1 MQYIILCL
9 LSFLLMLCVFKFDC
23 IKTTRIIY
31 AVVLSVTIQ
40 IVLFITSTNIMMNI
54 KYSTFL
60 SLFAVAT
67 YTDIKEEK
75 ILEINIIMLYVAIGV
90 GLIVDLSNMRSSHRD
105 PFVLLLLLIVL
116 AVSIFL
122 TLVKAISSGDI
133 PLILALSYLWTYK
146 FLFVIGISAGVF
158 VMYATPRM
166 IYKII
171 KKKERKFYVAAAPSF
186 FIAALSFIFI
196 NSFYGQFF
204 DVLI

>member
-1 MQYIILCL
+1 MQYTILCL
-9 LSFLLMLCVFKFDC
+9 LSFLLMFCVFKFDC

-31 AVVLSVTIQ
+31 AVVIAVIIQ
-40 IVLFITSTNIMMNI
+40 IDLFITSTNIMMNI
-54 KYSTFL
+54 KYSIFL
-60 SLFAVAT
+60 SLLAVAM

-75 ILEINIIMLYVAIGV
+75 ILEINIIMLYFAIGV
-90 GLIVDLSNMRSSHRD
+90 GLIVDLLNMRSSHQD
-105 PFVLLLLLIVL
+105 PFALLLMFIVL
-116 AVSIFL
+116 AVCIFL
-122 TLVKAISSGDI
+122 TLIKVISSGDI
-133 PLILALSYLWTYK
+133 PLVLTLSYLWTDK

-158 VMYATPRM
+158 VMYATPCM

-171 KKKERKFYVAAAPSF
+171 TKKERKFYVAAAPSF